1 MIILRVAMGH
11 GWLKETADEINS
23 AIAFRPGASTTV
35 HEQNQG
41 IRMTLYDIGDSI
53 SGPETPLDS
62 DVSIGKHMAVT
73 DVVSLA

>member
-1 MIILRVAMGH
+1 
-11 GWLKETADEINS
+11 
-23 AIAFRPGASTTV
+23 
-35 HEQNQG
+35 
-41 IRMTLYDIGDSI
+41 MTLYDIDDST